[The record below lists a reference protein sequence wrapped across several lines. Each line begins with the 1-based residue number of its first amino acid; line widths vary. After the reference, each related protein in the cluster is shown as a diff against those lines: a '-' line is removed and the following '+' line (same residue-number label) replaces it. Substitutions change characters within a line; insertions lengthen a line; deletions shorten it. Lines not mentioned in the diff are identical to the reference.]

1 MALPPELCCRIAK
14 FIRQTDSQSLQEKSH
29 ENWKTEHK
37 TLTSLSFVSRIWRD
51 VVTPI
56 LWSQLNF
63 VTVKYGDI
71 EAVSDQIFHAS
82 HILAYSRPKSEPK
95 LSTYVEC
102 LTIYIKN
109 PSTRAVQDT
118 EIDLRIMKLLSLTS
132 DLRYLRI
139 MLNPSRVPVLTH
151 LSYLKYP
158 RLKVVD
164 IDFDE
169 SSRRNDQLSLGEFL
183 VNNPSIED
191 VRLVVERP
199 IQWRSLREYNP
210 LPKMKRFIGNF
221 SQLGLLASAP
231 ELTSVECEVT
241 RRTLVRLDFIN
252 ELSLLA
258 NPFPNVTHL
267 CVYSLPI
274 PLYVDTVGAISQSF
288 PALESLEGL
297 SVTKL
302 FIEFMKSPAEEIA
315 GCLSRLQTIA
325 MSERVGFGTSYVDGV
340 MEPEIDN
347 ESMERAFESLPH
359 FFPTIR
365 VAIHVK
371 NEANPIPIIRRLEM
385 RYLPS
390 GNTMERTEEIPDPVE
405 FFMNT

>member
-118 EIDLRIMKLLSLTS
+118 EIDLHIMKLLSLTS

-210 LPKMKRFIGNF
+210 LPQVKRFIGNF

-231 ELTSVECEVT
+231 ELTSVECEPT
-241 RRTLVRLDFIN
+241 PSRMLHTSEKIRPPILTL
-252 ELSLLA
+252 EYSK
-258 NPFPNVTHL
+258 HL
-267 CVYSLPI
+267 CLYSLPI
-274 PLYVDTVGAISQSF
+274 PLYVDTVRAISQIF

-297 SVTKL
+297 SATKL